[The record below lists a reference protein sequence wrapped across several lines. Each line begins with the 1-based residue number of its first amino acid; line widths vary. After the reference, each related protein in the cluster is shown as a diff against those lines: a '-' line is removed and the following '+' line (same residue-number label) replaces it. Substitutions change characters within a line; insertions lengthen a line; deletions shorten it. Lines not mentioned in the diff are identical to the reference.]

1 MLADLMA
8 TYTWRL
14 VGMLGLLTGSAFF
27 SGTETALFSLS
38 RGQLMRLRHGKA
50 TGRAVA
56 RLLARPQR
64 TLNLLLLGNMIVN
77 VAYASIAAVIS
88 LELQQQGRPAWQAAA
103 VSIGGLLIMILLGE
117 VAPKM
122 LAYQSA
128 ERWSLLSAPPIALI
142 GRILQPIVWTLET
155 LLVTP
160 ICRIIAPRTVK
171 ADLITADEL
180 RALLDLSARRGLLA
194 DDAHSLL
201 QEIVQLAELRVADI
215 MTPRVDMVACDIN
228 EPRQHFSRLMTQR
241 RLRFVPVYE
250 GDIDHI
256 LGLIH
261 AKRLLLS
268 AESHLRDMVI
278 AVPFV
283 PVTANI
289 ERVLLQFRQTRR
301 RVAVAVDEYG
311 GTAGLVTLDDIL
323 EEIVGDLPRPDE
335 LASGPAVLPTGDSG
349 YLIDGDLAIHEWADA
364 FCIDLHGGRI
374 STIGG
379 FVTSLLGRI
388 PTVGDVATYRN
399 LRFTVQSLRGRRV
412 GRLRLDLVEAHA

>member
-1 MLADLMA
+1 MA

-14 VGMLGLLTGSAFF
+14 IGMAGLLAGSAFF

-38 RGQLMRLRHGKA
+38 RGQMMRLRQGKA
-50 TGRAVA
+50 AGRAAA

-103 VSIGGLLIMILLGE
+103 VSVIGLLVLILFGE

-122 LAYQSA
+122 LAHQSA
-128 ERWSLLSAPPIALI
+128 ERWSLLSAPPTALI
-142 GRILQPIVWTLET
+142 NRVLRPIVWVLET

-160 ICRIIAPRTVK
+160 ICRILVPRPVE

-180 RALLDLSARRGLLA
+180 SALLDLSARRGLLD
-194 DDAHSLL
+194 DDAHALL
-201 QEIVQLAELRVADI
+201 HEIVQLADLRVADV

-241 RLRFVPVYE
+241 RLRFIPVYE

-268 AESHLRDMVI
+268 PESHLRDMVVR
-278 AVPFV
+278 VPFV

-311 GTAGLVTLDDIL
+311 GTAGLITLEDIL
-323 EEIVGDLPRPDE
+323 SEIVGDIARPED
-335 LASGPAVLPTGDSG
+335 AAAGPAVAPTGDG
-349 YLIDGDLAIHEWADA
+349 AYLIDGNLAIHEWADA
-364 FCIDLHGGRI
+364 FRIDLHEGRI

-388 PTVGDVATYRN
+388 PAVGDVATYRN

-412 GRLRLDLVEAHA
+412 GRLRLDLVEGQA